1 MRFLRAVCR
10 IVFSLT
16 FIFSGILKFIDPV
29 GTGLKIH
36 EYLGFLH
43 LDFLAPAAV
52 GLGIA
57 LSLLEFV
64 VGISVLIGLRMRF
77 FTTIGLCLTS
87 FFTLLTLY
95 LALFNPIS
103 DCGCFGEAVHLTNWQ
118 TFFKNVGLLLLIVFI
133 FICRD
138 KATRIAPAP
147 MEWGFVGLF
156 ALLGLAVALQARIGI
171 PQVDFTAY
179 NIGREFSQEDD
190 AVYETVFHYSK
201 DGKVEEFTLDNLP
214 DSTWTFVDS
223 STELVGGS
231 PESAQLDFRLEKME
245 GRFFAATIYDPS
257 GLDRAKLMEIEALRE
272 EAEMLGEEFV
282 IYSVSGDYAI
292 ADRKS
297 MMTLNRSN
305 GGVTYFNDGEIIRKW
320 SAWSLDKLDIGQVVS
335 EDSDVLVL
343 KHRVHEQ
350 IYISLI
356 FFIILALIAL
366 VRLCCKMFIK

>member
-16 FIFSGILKFIDPV
+16 FIFSGILKLIDPV

-133 FICRD
+133 FICRG

-156 ALLGLAVALQARIGI
+156 ALLGLAVALLARIGI

-282 IYSVSGDYAI
+282 IYSVSGDYAT

-320 SAWSLDKLDIGQVVS
+320 SARSLDKLDIGQVVS

-343 KHRVHEQ
+343 KHRVREQ

-366 VRLCCKMFIK
+366 VRLCCKTFIK